1 MNIEIRKAD
10 RKDFPFISELAL
22 CSYSFGIPSQRL
34 SETVIHETL
43 LREALDELFKYYVTH
58 SDIDIL
64 VAFDSEKEERAGYI
78 MVLMNHQDQNTGE
91 RQAFIHDLA
100 VKRKY
105 WGKYVVHRLID
116 AASKRAAEKGLRW
129 LVGVVTRNNRRALQ
143 TALKALDFEIER
155 YQIMKNLKDDDY

>member
-10 RKDFPFISELAL
+10 KEDFSFISELAL
-22 CSYSFGIPSQRL
+22 ESYSFGIPSQRL
-34 SETVIHETL
+34 TGTVIHESL
-43 LREALDELFKYYVTH
+43 LREALDELFTYYGDD

-64 VAFDSEKEERAGYI
+64 VAFDRENGERAGYI
-78 MVLMNHQDQNTGE
+78 MVLMDHQDQNTGE

-116 AASKRAAEKGLRW
+116 AASESARKRGLRW
-129 LVGVVTRNNRRALQ
+129 LVGVVTRNNRRALH
-143 TALKALDFEIER
+143 TAVKALGFEIER
-155 YQIMKNLKDDDY
+155 HQVMKKLKGDDY